1 MTSRGGGRGGYQQ
14 PANPAAVSNP
24 QSGARTDGGAG
35 SAKQPLRTPTGGEYG
50 EAKALR
56 EQQQGAPMAA
66 GASGA
71 PSGPGGGGAALLA
84 GGMGEGV
91 FGPSAS
97 PGQPGPVADPNVM
110 VAQHPEMFLR
120 VLAAKF
126 PHPAIR
132 RLVDW
137 SAAADNPPRETGPT
151 PPSGNVPGLPPT
163 SVPQPEM
170 EGPPTTNSQRMIP
183 QPGQPQQPTPPE
195 PPVGRIPG
203 LATPDT
209 MPTPQE
215 AVEFGP

>member
-1 MTSRGGGRGGYQQ
+1 MSTREGRGGYRQ

-35 SAKQPLRTPTGGEYG
+35 SRSQPLRVPTGGVYG

-71 PSGPGGGGAALLA
+71 PSGPGGGGAALL
-84 GGMGEGV
+84 GGGLGEGV
-91 FGPSAS
+91 FGPSTS

-110 VAQHPEMFLR
+110 VAQNPEMFLR

-137 SAAADNPPRETGPT
+137 SAAADNPLRDTGPT
-151 PPSGNVPGLPPT
+151 LPSGNIPGLPPT
-163 SVPQPEM
+163 GVPQPEVAQQ
-170 EGPPTTNSQRMIP
+170 GPPTTSSQRMPP
-183 QPGQPQQPTPPE
+183 QPHQPQPPGPPTGQ
-195 PPVGRIPG
+195 VPG

-209 MPTPQE
+209 MPSPQE
-215 AVEFGP
+215 AIELGP